1 MLRRLLPLIVF
12 VALGALMLVG
22 IRISADRNPDAL
34 PTPLLNQPAPGF
46 SLPELHQPERTV
58 SSEELAGTP
67 YLLNVWGSWC
77 PSCRIEHPV
86 VTRLAQSGKLRVIGY
101 NYKDERDDA
110 LRWLGQFGDP
120 YEMIVVDEDGRTA
133 IDWGIY
139 GAPETFLVDADGI
152 IRFKLVGPL
161 SDDIIEKDI
170 LPRLGMPQGKE
181 ATP

>member
-1 MLRRLLPLIVF
+1 MLRRVLPLIVF
-12 VALGALMLVG
+12 IALGVLMLVG

>member
-12 VALGALMLVG
+12 LGLGLLMLVG
-22 IRISADRNPDAL
+22 IRISADRDPDAL
-34 PTPLLNQPAPGF
+34 PSPLLNQPAPGF
-46 SLPELHQPERTV
+46 ALPELHMPDRIV
-58 SSEELAGTP
+58 RSEELAGAP

-86 VTRLAQSGKLRVIGY
+86 ITQLAQSGTLRVIGY
-101 NYKDERDDA
+101 NYKDERADA

-120 YEMIVVDEDGRTA
+120 YELIVVDEDGRTA

-139 GAPETFLVDADGI
+139 GAPETFLVDAEGV

-161 SDDIIEKDI
+161 SDDIIERDI
-170 LPRLGMPQGKE
+170 LPRIGLDTEGSKSP
-181 ATP
+181 

>member
-1 MLRRLLPLIVF
+1 M
-12 VALGALMLVG
+12 
-22 IRISADRNPDAL
+22 
-34 PTPLLNQPAPGF
+34 
-46 SLPELHQPERTV
+46 
-58 SSEELAGTP
+58 
-67 YLLNVWGSWC
+67 
-77 PSCRIEHPV
+77 

>member
-12 VALGALMLVG
+12 VALGLLMLIG
-22 IRISADRNPDAL
+22 IRISADRDPDAL

-46 SLPELHQPERTV
+46 ALPELHQPDRIV
-58 SSEELAGTP
+58 RSEELAGAP

-86 VTRLAQSGKLRVIGY
+86 ITELANSGRLRVIGY
-101 NYKDERDDA
+101 NYKDEREDA

-120 YEMIVVDEDGRTA
+120 YDLIVVDEDGRTA

-139 GAPETFLVDADGI
+139 GAPESFLVDAQGV

-161 SDDIIEKDI
+161 SDDIIERDI
-170 LPRLGMPQGKE
+170 LPRIGVASAE
-181 ATP
+181 TATP